1 MDYPVKILIVEDEM
15 VIAANLSM
23 QLTKM
28 GFEVCGL
35 LPKGEDVL
43 PFIRNTRPDILL
55 LDIQLKGK
63 LDGIE
68 TAQLVQAEFDVP
80 IIYLTSNT
88 DKTHFGR
95 AKMTR
100 PRAFISK
107 PYKNIDL
114 QRAIE
119 LTVEAVSN
127 EPRSNGDGTKHQF
140 VLTDRVFVRKRDTL
154 LAVAIKDIRYLKAD
168 RNYSKLF
175 TLDRHYLLVGTL
187 KSLEEKLP
195 LQYFMRV
202 HRSYIINISKIDE
215 VGHTYV
221 SISGKIIP
229 VSKDAK
235 DKLLKRLQTL

>member
-1 MDYPVKILIVEDEM
+1 MDHPVKILIVEDDM
-15 VIAANLSM
+15 VIGANMSM
-23 QLTKM
+23 QLTEM

-35 LPKGEDVL
+35 LPRGEDVL
-43 PFIRNTRPDILL
+43 PYIRNTRPDILL

-68 TAQLVQAEFDVP
+68 TARLVQAEFDVP

-88 DKTHFGR
+88 DKAHFSR
-95 AKMTR
+95 AKETR

-119 LTVEAVSN
+119 LTVKAVSN
-127 EPRSNGDGTKHQF
+127 EPKSNGDGVQHQF
-140 VLTDRVFVRKRDTL
+140 VLTDRVFVRKRDKL
-154 LAVAIKDIRYLKAD
+154 MAVAIKDIRYLEAD

-175 TLDRHYLLVGTL
+175 TLDRQYLLVGTL
-187 KSLEEKLP
+187 KSLEKKLP
-195 LQYFMRV
+195 LHYFMRV
-202 HRSYIINISKIDE
+202 HRSYIINISQIDE
-215 VGHTYV
+215 VGNTYV
-221 SISGKIIP
+221 SVTGKIIP
-229 VSKDAK
+229 VSKEAK

>member
-15 VIAANLSM
+15 VIGANLSM

-68 TAQLVQAEFDVP
+68 TAQLVQAEFNVP

-88 DKTHFGR
+88 DKAHFGR
-95 AKMTR
+95 AKTTR

-119 LTVEAVSN
+119 LTVAAVSN
-127 EPRSNGDGTKHQF
+127 EPRFNGDDAQHQF
-140 VLTDRVFVRKRDTL
+140 VLTDKVFVRKRDTL
-154 LAVAIKDIRYLKAD
+154 MAVAIKDIRYLEAD

-215 VGHTYV
+215 VGHTHV

-229 VSKDAK
+229 VSKEAK